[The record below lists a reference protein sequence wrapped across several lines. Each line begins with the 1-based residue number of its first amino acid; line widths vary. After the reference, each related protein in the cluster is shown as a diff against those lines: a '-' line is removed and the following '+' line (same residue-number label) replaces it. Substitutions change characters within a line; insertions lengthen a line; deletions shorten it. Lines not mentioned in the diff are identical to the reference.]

1 MLNFYVS
8 EVTLSISD
16 NIKFLQNIKQGF
28 PTKISWNKYRS
39 EIRARPKNNKFDY
52 MIDPMFKNISRL
64 FALSFK
70 NVNNDPMRDSSD
82 KFSTPLVY

>member
-1 MLNFYVS
+1 MS

-16 NIKFLQNIKQGF
+16 NIKFLENIKQGF

-64 FALSFK
+64 FVLSFK

>member
-1 MLNFYVS
+1 MLNFYVP

-16 NIKFLQNIKQGF
+16 NSKFLQNIKEGF

-39 EIRARPKNNKFDY
+39 EIRTQPKNNKFNY

-64 FALSFK
+64 FVLSFK
-70 NVNNDPMRDSSD
+70 KVNNDLMRDSSD
-82 KFSTPLVY
+82 KF